1 MYKPGTRF
9 EVKIKIV
16 QGSTVVEPGTRGEIV
31 EGIDKAVTRYTK
43 WLYYITSFVIFNI
56 NELKLSFRKPKHWR
70 VPIKN
75 YAI

>member
-31 EGIDKAVTRYTK
+31 EGIDKMVGKSYKVNLDDGRTIQIHIVVMNNQTK
-43 WLYYITSFVIFNI
+43 VLTDD
-56 NELKLSFRKPKHWR
+56 
-70 VPIKN
+70 
-75 YAI
+75 